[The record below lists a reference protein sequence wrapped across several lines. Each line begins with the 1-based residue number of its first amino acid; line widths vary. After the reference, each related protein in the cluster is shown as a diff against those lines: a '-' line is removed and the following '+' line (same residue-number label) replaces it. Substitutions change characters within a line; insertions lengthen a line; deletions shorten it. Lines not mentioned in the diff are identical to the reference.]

1 MNVIYAR
8 ISNDEQSSSIENQ
21 ITICTLFASNHNI
34 IIDDIYIDDGYSGS
48 NFNRPGIKRL
58 INDIEK
64 EKISTILIKDLSRI
78 GRCFLE
84 TSFFLEYLQNKKKI
98 KIIFV
103 CENINDNDELLL
115 PIKNYLN
122 ELYVKECRRKR
133 IQYLEQKK
141 DKVVFSTKGV
151 YGYKINKQVITIDE
165 HAIKAIKIIFSKY
178 LDNYKIKDIIE
189 ELRNEKL
196 EIPGYRKNN
205 YLTLDENKYNW
216 KPYMIYRILNTKEY
230 TGLGINLKTV
240 KIKHRRINNLNKVEL
255 ENRYPVIIDSDTFN
269 RVHHKLAIKRVN
281 KKIDEVKD
289 LIVES
294 SIIKIV
300 LDREI
305 LFIIE
310 SFKDKI
316 IVEFKKRFILKNHLE
331 KKKAIIEKQI
341 KDCFE
346 STNTDLIGYYNQ
358 KILNID
364 NMIEKELNDFKTF
377 LVRLIDMR
385 SELINYLIDEV
396 KEKSKYLVEIN
407 YFFIA

>member
-21 ITICTLFASNHNI
+21 INICTLFASNHNI

-103 CENINDNDELLL
+103 CENINDNEELLL

-151 YGYKINKQVITIDE
+151 YGYKINKKVITIDE

-281 KKIDEVKD
+281 KKIDEVSN

-300 LDREI
+300 LDKEI

>member
-103 CENINDNDELLL
+103 CENINDNEELLL

-294 SIIKIV
+294 SIIKTV